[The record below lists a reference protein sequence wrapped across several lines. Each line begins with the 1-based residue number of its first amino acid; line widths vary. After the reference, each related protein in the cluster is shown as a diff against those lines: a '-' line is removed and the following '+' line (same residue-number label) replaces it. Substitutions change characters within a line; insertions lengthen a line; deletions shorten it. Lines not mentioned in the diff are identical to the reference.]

1 MTSQQKLLSQL
12 RLTTVIS
19 VYQRGRV
26 HAGDMGASKSRAVS
40 QTRLEEKWRPPAA
53 TAISPQLTELC
64 EDMLIEIFSWV
75 GLQELGRITQ
85 TCTFFD
91 DFVKKR
97 ASLLWARRANASF
110 GKLDRGWRSLTAR

>member
-1 MTSQQKLLSQL
+1 
-12 RLTTVIS
+12 
-19 VYQRGRV
+19 
-26 HAGDMGASKSRAVS
+26 MGASKSRAVS